1 MKISSLTVIFLAGM
15 ASVTSAAQETSL
27 RGRNLQSGGGGGG
40 GQGGNQPPPNGGNG
54 GNQNGGS
61 GGNTPAPGDLNVRFN
76 KIEFPNIQTPN
87 FMPLQPTDYPVL
99 GDIAESLKHDAMA
112 ISVVTAYD
120 PELYGGNAQ
129 SFINAIGGPPLMPNS
144 DSNHPFWDDFRHVVD
159 VQQTRRIGGD
169 PSELLRLPDLWEGM
183 NIHEVAEAVHDE
195 YPGALQVEL
204 IQWLWQEGAQLDY
217 DVVPFRS
224 SFDFVGLVIR
234 LADLNTWAIGAVAPT
249 NFHLKWYVGR
259 PRPEEVAYKIAE
271 GELTAN
277 DGVPQDI
284 ISKIDLMDLDSATAF
299 TAYDEGCP
307 THPSWPAMHSAASSA
322 SFWLAVALDLSEDQ
336 YCEALRVDYAVS
348 YARTVAGVHYPTDN
362 IAGLNLGQQIM
373 AEQLAHHFERKYG
386 SDRDEVQA
394 KIDGL
399 RFDWANF
406 NPKTCSTGPNYH
418 HVQDQGS

>member
-1 MKISSLTVIFLAGM
+1 MKISSLTVLFLAGM
-15 ASVTSAAQETSL
+15 TTTTSAAQETSL

-54 GNQNGGS
+54 GDQNGGV
-61 GGNTPAPGDLNVRFN
+61 GGNTVPGDLNVRFN
-76 KIEFPNIQTPN
+76 KIEFPNVQTPN
-87 FMPLQPTDYPVL
+87 FMPLQPNDYPVL
-99 GDIAESLKHDAMA
+99 GDIAESLKHDAIA
-112 ISVVTAYD
+112 ISVVTAND
-120 PELYGGNAQ
+120 PELYGGDAQ
-129 SFINAIGGPPLMPNS
+129 SFINAIGGPPSMPNS
-144 DSNHPFWDDFRHVVD
+144 DSDHTFWDDFRHVVD
-159 VQQTRRIGGD
+159 VQQTRRTGGD
-169 PSELLRLPDLWEGM
+169 PSELLQLPDLWEGM
-183 NIHEVAEAVHDE
+183 NIHELAEAVHED
-195 YPGALQVEL
+195 YPGSLQVEL

-284 ISKIDLMDLDSATAF
+284 ISKIDSMDLNNATAF
-299 TAYDEGCP
+299 TAYDEGSP
-307 THPSWPAMHSAASSA
+307 AHPSWPAMHSAASSA
-322 SFWLAVALDLSEDQ
+322 SFWLAVALDLSAEQ

-373 AEQLAHHFERKYG
+373 AEQLAVHFEGKYG
-386 SDRDEVQA
+386 SDRNEVQA

-406 NPKTCSTGPNYH
+406 NSTTCSTVPN
-418 HVQDQGS
+418 